1 MGKLYDWCPS
11 SGQFHGIILYWTL
24 YFCTR
29 RQLPITYLT
38 KIIDAGLNLPK
49 LLKNIYW
56 LHFVD
61 TLYKK
66 HNNCK
71 SLLHKCCSIYKQIQV
86 LLHLQKCTHN
96 AIVLNII
103 SQHKDKKNCRP
114 HHKNVFICLKMHK
127 SISIYSRPK
136 MYSWKNTWGSRR
148 PSLIVQ
154 D

>member
-49 LLKNIYW
+49 LLKNSYW
-56 LHFVD
+56 PHFVD

-71 SLLHKCCSIYKQIQV
+71 SPLHKCCSIHKQIQV

-103 SQHKDKKNCRP
+103 SQHKDKKCRP

-127 SISIYSRPK
+127 SISIYSRPQK
-136 MYSWKNTWGSRR
+136 CIREKNTWGSRR
-148 PSLIVQ
+148 PP
-154 D
+154 